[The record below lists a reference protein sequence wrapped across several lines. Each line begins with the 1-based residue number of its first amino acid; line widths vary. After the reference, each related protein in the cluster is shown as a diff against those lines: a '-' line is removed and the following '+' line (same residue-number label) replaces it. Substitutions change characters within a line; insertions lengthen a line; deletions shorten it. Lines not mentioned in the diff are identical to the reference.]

1 MGIENN
7 NKIYRFVPKDSQEE
21 LDKMNVDMTS
31 KVKLVSRNE
40 ATQDSSKVKQ
50 QDKEIRKFRRSQERL
65 KSIKEREVIRYHKHN
80 KANTQLNFD
89 NDPNK
94 ISHENL
100 ASYNGTPTTKKGGFK
115 SFNPRQVT
123 IQSDGENKSLLV
135 NDSFTLEFNKNIDKI
150 NSNDYGFFLQSK
162 YDKPQ
167 MNIFPC
173 NQAPKLKKAS
183 SDNNSPLKKWNKHAR
198 TESQGRI
205 QLLSHVCYS

>member
-1 MGIENN
+1 MNIENN

-21 LDKMNVDMTS
+21 LDKINADMAS
-31 KVKLVSRNE
+31 KVKLVSR
-40 ATQDSSKVKQ
+40 ADASQDFSKVKQ
-50 QDKEIRKFRRSQERL
+50 QDKEIRKLRRSQERL

-80 KANTQLNFD
+80 KTNAQLNFD

-100 ASYNGTPTTKKGGFK
+100 ISYNGTPTNKKGGFK

-123 IQSDGENKSLLV
+123 IQSDGENKSLIV
-135 NDSFTLEFNKNIDKI
+135 NDSSLLEINKNIDRI

-167 MNIFPC
+167 MDIFPS
-173 NQAPKLKKAS
+173 NQTLKLKKAS
-183 SDNNSPLKKWNKHAR
+183 SDNNSPLKRWNKHAR

-205 QLLSHVCYS
+205 QLLSHVFYS